1 MTTPLYQVLIVDDE
15 YYFRQLLI
23 QLMDWEALGFQIKDE
38 AENGGQALEL
48 ARQENYDLIIAD
60 INMPGMSGLDFVEAL
75 RSEYITAKVIFI
87 TSYDI
92 FEYARAAISFG
103 ASYYLLKP
111 IDEDELSKALT
122 TVYDELREENE
133 FSRSMGELKKQ
144 VDQTK
149 PILKDH
155 FIRQFLL
162 NEPIVSPETLNEQAR
177 YYGLTLVQSSY
188 MVIIVELD
196 ELNTRFA
203 KEQERQLWRFAVK
216 NIVQET
222 LRSAGVDCTF
232 IDIENNQI
240 AVLAGLSE
248 HRDSELFEL
257 CEQARAFIDQKMH
270 LFVTFGLGQ
279 SYENLS
285 QIYLS
290 YSEALYVLKY
300 KFTQGGNQVIA
311 YAQDHMGAEDA
322 VFSLPIVRSEWMT
335 ALRQRQPD
343 VITELIQLACHRLM
357 EGRASREIAQFVLM
371 ECVSLGSAAILERG
385 GSLPSGWLT
394 ERHPLFRQMNSL
406 ETVAAMQQWLEAFFL
421 ELVFAEIEKQLPR
434 SKNSD
439 IVTKAVHYVTENYSN
454 ENVNLQEAA
463 RSLAVNPSYLSHIFK
478 KETGQSFT
486 EYLTN
491 IRLDKAIELLKG
503 VSSDGLMSLKVVD
516 VSIKVGYTD
525 PYYFSKCFK
534 KKFGIVPSKTI
545 QGWEQG

>member
-1 MTTPLYQVLIVDDE
+1 MKKQLYQVLIVDDE

-23 QLMDWEALGFQIKDE
+23 QLIDWEALGFRIKHE
-38 AENGGQALEL
+38 AENGTQALKL

-60 INMPGMSGLDFVEAL
+60 INMPGMSGLDFVESL
-75 RSEYITAKVIFI
+75 RSEYINTKIIFI
-87 TSYDI
+87 TSYDV

-111 IDEDELSKALT
+111 IDEDELTKALAA
-122 TVYDELREENE
+122 VHDELCEENE
-133 FSRSMGELKKQ
+133 FSRSMGELKQ
-144 VDQTK
+144 QLDQTK

-162 NEPIVSPETLNEQAR
+162 HEPTVSSETLSEQAR
-177 YYGLTLVQSSY
+177 YYGLNLAFSSY
-188 MVIIVELD
+188 AVIIVELD

-203 KEQERQLWRFAVK
+203 KEQERQLWRFAVQ

-222 LRSAGVDCTF
+222 LGSAGVDCTF
-232 IDIENNQI
+232 INIEKNQI
-240 AVLAGLSE
+240 AVLASLSE
-248 HRDSELFEL
+248 HSDAALFDL
-257 CEQARAFIDQKMH
+257 CEQSRIFIDQKMH

-279 SYENLS
+279 SYESIS
-285 QIYLS
+285 QVYLS
-290 YSEALYVLKY
+290 YSEALYLLKY

-311 YAQDHMGAEDA
+311 YAQEHAGAEDA
-322 VFSLPIVRSEWMT
+322 VFSLPIARSEWLT
-335 ALRQRQPD
+335 ALRQKQQD
-343 VITELIQLACHRLM
+343 TVTELIRRACDHLM
-357 EGRASREIAQFVLM
+357 ESRASKEIAQFVLM

-385 GSLPSGWLT
+385 GSLPPDWLT
-394 ERHPLFRQMNSL
+394 ERHPLFRQMHIL
-406 ETVAAMQQWLEAFFL
+406 ETVAALQQWLETFFR
-421 ELVFAEIEKQLPR
+421 EMVFVEIEKQLPR

-439 IVTKAVHYVTENYSN
+439 IVTKAVDYVIANYSN

-478 KETGQSFT
+478 KEKGQSFT

-491 IRLDKAIELLKG
+491 IRLDKAIELLNG

-516 VSIKVGYTD
+516 VSMKVGYTD

-545 QGWEQG
+545 RG